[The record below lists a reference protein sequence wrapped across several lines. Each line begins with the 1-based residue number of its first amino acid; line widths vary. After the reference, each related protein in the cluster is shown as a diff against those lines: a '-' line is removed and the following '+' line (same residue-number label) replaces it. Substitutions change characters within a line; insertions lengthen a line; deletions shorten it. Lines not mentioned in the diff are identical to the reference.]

1 MTENKISFAVIVV
14 TYGSFDRL
22 AGLKK
27 TISSAFDAGAVKV
40 YLIDN
45 GCDYDLKAEIS
56 QLFDGRVEYQRYAK
70 NQGSLKGFKSGIML
84 ALNDEFLQPD
94 DYILILDD
102 DVMLDNHFLPSFCEI
117 KKSLIDVNKY
127 VWSLYRVGRD
137 KTVDARSDRNKNY
150 YLNNVAG
157 FSAFRRFSRVYTNR
171 SDEFGRPYFI
181 PWAGTFIKKSV
192 LAKVK
197 LPKSQYFV
205 YEDDTEFSLNIRD
218 AHYEILRSYNLKL
231 NESSQSWFE
240 NDGNQE
246 SGYKLFYEKKTNPGR
261 FLYKVRNSV
270 YLGKNRLITNRTIF
284 YMNIVIFLL
293 SGYIR
298 YGVFRK
304 RSLSR
309 LKMLCVAVHDGLAG
323 KLGENADWKL

>member
-1 MTENKISFAVIVV
+1 MTENKISFAVVVV
-14 TYGSFDRL
+14 TYGSFGRW

-56 QLFDGRVEYQRYAK
+56 QLFEGRVEYQRYAK

-94 DYILILDD
+94 NYILILDD
-102 DVMLDNHFLPSFCEI
+102 DVMLDNHFLPSFCKI
-117 KKSLIDVNKY
+117 KKSLIDVDKY

-137 KTVDARSDRNKNY
+137 KTVDARYDRNKNY

-171 SDEFGRPYFI
+171 PDEFGRPFFI
-181 PWAGTFIKKSV
+181 PWAGTFAKKS
-192 LAKVK
+192 AFTTIN
-197 LPKSQYFV
+197 LPVSPYFV
-205 YEDDTEFSLNIRD
+205 YEDDAEFSMNIRN
-218 AHYEILRSYNLKL
+218 ANYKILRSYDLKL
-231 NESSQSWFE
+231 NEGSQSWFE
-240 NDGNQE
+240 KKGKQQ
-246 SGYKLFYEKKTNPGR
+246 SGYKLFYENKADLGR

-270 YLGKNRLITNRTIF
+270 YLSKKYLVTNNFLF
-284 YMNIVIFLL
+284 YSNIVAFVIL
-293 SGYIR
+293 GYIR
-298 YGVFRK
+298 YGMFK
-304 RSLSR
+304 RNNWSSLK
-309 LKMLCVAVHDGLAG
+309 LLCSAIRDGLKG
-323 KLGENADWKL
+323 HLGENRTWKL